1 MSSAEFTFEDRNF
14 LYGIGSIVEF
24 PINTHVIRKGETE
37 SHFFQCI
44 EGILEIPSEDFPVR
58 IFPGQFFGELGFL
71 SDFQRS
77 NDVVSTTPVRLL
89 KIERSEVINK
99 FSSHPDDKQA
109 FLTTLKRQAE
119 HILSD
124 SLMDDDI
131 THSFFKQLAQ
141 FAKSNQ

>member
-14 LYGIGSIVEF
+14 LYGIGSIVDF
-24 PINTHVIRKGETE
+24 PINAHVIRKGDTE
-37 SHFFQCI
+37 SHFFQVL
-44 EGILEIPSEDFPVR
+44 EGILEIPSDDLPIR

-77 NDVVSTTPVRLL
+77 KDVFTMTSVRLL
-89 KIERSEVINK
+89 KIERSEVIER
-99 FSSHPDDKQA
+99 FSSQPDEQQA

-119 HILSD
+119 LILSEN
-124 SLMDDDI
+124 SMDDDL
-131 THSFFKQLAQ
+131 TQSFFKQIVQ